1 MALPSAPRKLR
12 LSDPHAELPIKNH
25 KYVKNCTELYMA
37 NKRIDKIANFDAF
50 VNLEVLWINGNQ
62 IQELDGLDGC
72 VRIKQLYAQNNC
84 IRSLEGSSLPH
95 FKFLRELRLY
105 DNKLKDL
112 QGTLDVL
119 SRLSHLRDLDLFGN
133 AVMEEENY
141 RLQVIRAIP
150 SLDVLDR
157 HVITDEERTKAAS
170 DDCKHSIRMMQK
182 QRNLSRRVSNY
193 RNKVT
198 ICKH

>member
-1 MALPSAPRKLR
+1 MTQLPSLTGNR
-12 LSDPHAELPIKNH
+12 LMLPPK
-25 KYVKNCTELYMA
+25 KTFCS
-37 NKRIDKIANFDAF
+37 R
-50 VNLEVLWINGNQ
+50 Q

-141 RLQVIRAIP
+141 RLQVIRALP

-157 HVITDEERTKAAS
+157 HVITDEERTKAA
-170 DDCKHSIRMMQK
+170 R
-182 QRNLSRRVSNY
+182 
-193 RNKVT
+193 
-198 ICKH
+198 

>member
-1 MALPSAPRKLR
+1 MTQLPSLTGNR
-12 LSDPHAELPIKNH
+12 LMLPPK
-25 KYVKNCTELYMA
+25 KTFCS
-37 NKRIDKIANFDAF
+37 R
-50 VNLEVLWINGNQ
+50 Q
-62 IQELDGLDGC
+62 IQEHDGLDGC

-84 IRSLEGSSLPH
+84 IRSVEGSSLPH

-119 SRLSHLRDLDLFGN
+119 SRLSHSRDLDLFGN

-141 RLQVIRAIP
+141 RLQVIRALP

-170 DDCKHSIRMMQK
+170 DLTQNSLAELHID
-182 QRNLSRRVSNY
+182 
-193 RNKVT
+193 
-198 ICKH
+198 